1 MDRLT
6 LTAWQRRRLQRQLH
20 TARQS
25 RLYRRT
31 LAVLEVSRGK
41 PIPEVAQAL
50 GVTARSI
57 YHWIDAY
64 SQAHDP
70 EALADDDRSG
80 RPSLWAPAHRD
91 LLRVLLGQSPQQL
104 GYAAAGW
111 TVPLLQEHLE
121 RCTGRWFSDD
131 TIRRE
136 LQRQRYVW
144 TRSRYVL
151 DPDPELE
158 KKKAAAAANPGPATP
173 HRPAG

>member
-6 LTAWQRRRLQRQLH
+6 LTAWQRRRLLRQLH
-20 TARQS
+20 RARDA
-25 RLYRRT
+25 RVYRRT
-31 LAVLEVSRGK
+31 FAVLEVSRGK

-57 YHWIDAY
+57 YHWIEAY
-64 SQAHDP
+64 TQAYDP

-80 RPSLWAPAHRD
+80 RPSLWEPEQCN
-91 LLRVLLGQSPQQL
+91 LLRKLLEQSPQQL
-104 GYAAAGW
+104 GYAGTGW

-121 RCTGRWFSDD
+121 HCIGRSFSDD

-144 TRSRYVL
+144 RRSRYVL
-151 DPDPELE
+151 DPDPEQE
-158 KKKAAAAANPGPATP
+158 KKKAPAAANPGLAAS
-173 HRPAG
+173 HGPAG